1 MRNGARKTFAWLV
14 FSILIATCR
23 AQSVPGPTCG
33 SQFDFQPWVEDFG
46 QLTAE
51 MAAHYANLESSQR
64 ERHMDLCKLRQET
77 ETMLRQECD
86 EQAQKNLRG
95 FIEAF
100 GDGHLELKWP
110 KPSDQKTADQTSS
123 NSTSAPEQQS
133 ICPRLGYK
141 RSLTPGVDFSQLP
154 ACTSFVGGDAH
165 WFLPAGILQLQN
177 RTNWGDPH
185 CPVQRTCGEVQTL
198 KP

>member
-1 MRNGARKTFAWLV
+1 MPSTV
-14 FSILIATCR
+14 FDSALFR
-23 AQSVPGPTCG
+23 
-33 SQFDFQPWVEDFG
+33 DMFG
-46 QLTAE
+46 TAE
-51 MAAHYANLESSQR
+51 MRAVFSDEALVGRYLETEAALARAQARAGVIPQSAAAAISTAAQAVVINF
-64 ERHMDLCKLRQET
+64 DKLRQET

-177 RTNWGDPH
+177 RTNWG
-185 CPVQRTCGEVQTL
+185 
-198 KP
+198 